1 MLKEQFIEVLKDF
14 SEMIGQQLVPDDE
27 TGTVSFLVDSE
38 VLINLRYLDDS
49 DYLLIFSPVGAFG
62 ELTEPDAGAKATA
75 LLKLTDISSACGEV
89 TLALDEDAELVLAM
103 DRRSALT
110 IASTDSLAAWI
121 EMLVQAVRDVREHF
135 AANFPVSGDE

>member
-14 SEMIGQQLVPDDE
+14 SDLIGQQLLPDDE
-27 TGTVSFLVDSE
+27 TGTISFLLDSE
-38 VLINLRYLDDS
+38 VLVNLRYLDDS
-49 DYLLIFSPVGAFG
+49 DYVLIFSPVGAFG
-62 ELTEPDAGAKATA
+62 ELADPNAGARATA
-75 LLKLTDISSACGEV
+75 LLKLTDISSACGEI

-110 IASTDSLAAWI
+110 ISSVDSLAAWI
-121 EMLVQAVRDVREHF
+121 EMIAQAVRDVREHF